1 MDKTLNP
8 VVESFEKEE
17 YSTDFNKHLQKIY
30 LLENHNTKIN
40 EINQKRNINHL
51 KNSKKFINDHRLFF
65 KSILGEPKREY
76 PGKKYVI
83 QMSIQKTCR

>member
-17 YSTDFNKHLQKIY
+17 YSTDFNKHLQKID

-51 KNSKKFINDHRLFF
+51 KNPKKFINDHRLLF
-65 KSILGEPKREY
+65 KSILGEPEREY

-83 QMSIQKTCR
+83 QMPLQKP